1 MANKLILLICTWM
14 ILSSGCKT
22 LYKKSMDIEVLE
34 DSEVVQYANGKQ
46 YKFDLIWRLRDHRY
60 FEQLKPFGI
69 NSFLFVNLYDQKG
82 QLIKKEEGEK
92 CEINIMNSLKDSSYM
107 LKGKMQACDTCQI
120 QNAKKYFRE
129 IHNPQRQE
137 TNNRI
142 VVLIGWGTFYQ
153 EQRFIQKRTELV
165 NNMIEEIKQKH
176 PDFVIVGL
184 SFDPYVESN

>member
-1 MANKLILLICTWM
+1 
-14 ILSSGCKT
+14 
-22 LYKKSMDIEVLE
+22 
-34 DSEVVQYANGKQ
+34 
-46 YKFDLIWRLRDHRY
+46 
-60 FEQLKPFGI
+60 
-69 NSFLFVNLYDQKG
+69 VNLYDQKG

-153 EQRFIQKRTELV
+153 DQRFIQKRTELV

-184 SFDPYVESN
+184 SFDPYVETN